1 MRGKRTVFLV
11 DDDVTNLT
19 IGYNILSEVYNAV
32 TINSGPGLFRM
43 LGRLSPDLILL
54 DVDMPAMSG
63 FEVIEALKRNE
74 AQRDIPV
81 IFLTARNDPDSEL
94 AGLSCGA
101 GDYIV
106 KPFSPQVLLKRV
118 EIQLEGRRELLRA
131 QALLDRRK
139 YQGLGAPAERPDA
152 SGRGRQKTKPGGKGK
167 AVCEVKT

>member
-131 QALLDRRK
+131 QALLEEMAGENTRALALLRNALML
-139 YQGLGAPAERPDA
+139 LGAA
-152 SGRGRQKTKPGGKGK
+152 GKK
-167 AVCEVKT
+167 RNRAARARRFAK